1 MTSGKGTEGPCAPLF
16 YGAIVLIALATLPVS
31 AQTVERSDLELCVGL
46 ESSALK
52 LACFEAIIAASKT
65 SDGQAHEDAGQMN
78 PVSVET
84 EIEVRPVEVI
94 APIASQRTAATLT
107 EEVPLRSDFGQEDLD
122 QSDTEEKEIIK
133 AVVSEV
139 TEGRNKVLYFHLTN
153 GHTWRQIEGRYYPY
167 PKSREFDVEITRGGM
182 GEYRMRVDGVGRMV
196 KIRRVK

>member
-1 MTSGKGTEGPCAPLF
+1 MTSGKGTEGPRAPLF
-16 YGAIVLIALATLPVS
+16 FAAIVLLALAAVPTS
-31 AQTVERSDLELCVGL
+31 AQTVERSDLELCFGL

-52 LACFEAIIAASKT
+52 LACFEAIIAASEA
-65 SDGQAHEDAGQMN
+65 SDGLTVEDAGLLK
-78 PVSVET
+78 PVSGET

-94 APIASQRTAATLT
+94 SMEPAAATLT
-107 EEVPLRSDFGQEDLD
+107 EDVPLRSDFGQEDLN
-122 QSDTEEKEIIK
+122 QSESEEKEIIK

-139 TEGRNKVLYFHLTN
+139 TEGRNKVLYFHMTN